1 MSLAWAMLLYSFRKN
16 SNATVLLSAGSGNRD
31 VRANRVG
38 STSRSVQG
46 AQDGEG
52 RRRRWLGLHLCRRRR
67 TPAVYSARRDPRGC
81 GHGHDARGAGGPGT
95 GDDLQS
101 RHARAGRC
109 DLGRGGVAAVDTP
122 PAVPAGPARLTIFNL
137 DTLEPAGEISGVGG
151 NGTAVDP
158 KSGHGF
164 TSDHPKVSMFDT
176 KTMTL
181 IKTIDVGAAQPDG
194 IYFDR
199 SEERVYIFS
208 HPTKDATVIDAK
220 EGTVLGTIDLG
231 GVPEQGVGDG
241 NGMLYVVMQDAQ
253 GSVTAVDVKTMKAIA
268 HYPFGDKGRCNG
280 LALDAKNHV
289 LYAACGNSGNPP
301 AQPAQPMMVILSAE
315 DGKIFTSLPLAG
327 GSDGAVFNPS
337 TMEAYST
344 QGNGTLTVVKEK
356 SPTSFE
362 VEQNLATM
370 NGARTITFDSKT
382 NHILTMSQE
391 RGPAPPPPPGGGRGP
406 QGAAVPGSFTI
417 LTIGK

>member
-1 MSLAWAMLLYSFRKN
+1 MRKLCLALTVGI
-16 SNATVLLSAGSGNRD
+16 ATIASIGWSQQAGPYKVLKTA
-31 VRANRVG
+31 RVG
-38 STSRSVQG
+38 
-46 AQDGEG
+46 GEG
-52 RRRRWLGLHLCRRRR
+52 GWDYIYADAPGRRL
-67 TPAVYSARRDPRGC
+67 YIPRG
-81 GHGHDARGAGGPGT
+81 A
-95 GDDLQS
+95 
-101 RHARAGRC
+101 
-109 DLGRGGVAAVDTP
+109 VAATDTTA
-122 PAVPAGPARLTIFNL
+122 AVPARLTIFNL
-137 DTLEPAGEISGVGG
+137 DTLDKVGEITGVGG

-176 KTMTL
+176 KTMML
-181 IKTIDVGAAQPDG
+181 IKSIDVGAARPDG
-194 IYFDR
+194 IYFDPFN
-199 SEERVYIFS
+199 ERVYVFS

-220 EGTVLGTIDLG
+220 DGTVLGTIDLG

-241 NGMLYVVMQDAQ
+241 KGMLYVVMQDAE
-253 GSVTAVDVKTMKAIA
+253 GSVTAVDVKTMKAVA

-289 LYAACGNSGNPP
+289 LFAACGSSGNPP
-301 AQPAQPMMVILSAE
+301 AQPAQPMMVVLSAK

-337 TMEAYST
+337 TMEAFST
-344 QGNGTLTVVKEK
+344 QGNGTLTIVKEK

-362 VEQNLATM
+362 VEQNLDTM

-391 RGPAPPPPPGGGRGP
+391 RGPAPPPPAGGGRGRP
-406 QGAAVPGSFTI
+406 GAPVPNSFTI
-417 LTIGK
+417 LIVGK